1 MTPPQGV
8 VELFTSQGCSSCP
21 PADAV
26 LDQLIDK
33 GNVIALAYHVDYWN
47 YIGWA
52 DTLASKENTTRQY
65 DYAKALMHSNVYT
78 PQIVLNGRDDVDGYN
93 IKRIKAGLDSYQ
105 SSGKGL
111 VVPVEAAIANN
122 KMAIRLGAGEGSA
135 DIVVAYFKRST
146 KVSIERGELAGK
158 TMTYAN
164 SVGALETVG
173 MWDGHEKSIDLPLS
187 VMEKG
192 KFDGFAVLLQT
203 KTANNEPGPILGA
216 AQAYS
221 VATQ

>member
-1 MTPPQGV
+1 
-8 VELFTSQGCSSCP
+8 
-21 PADAV
+21 
-26 LDQLIDK
+26 
-33 GNVIALAYHVDYWN
+33 
-47 YIGWA
+47 
-52 DTLASKENTTRQY
+52 
-65 DYAKALMHSNVYT
+65 
-78 PQIVLNGRDDVDGYN
+78 
-93 IKRIKAGLDSYQ
+93 
-105 SSGKGL
+105 
-111 VVPVEAAIANN
+111 
-122 KMAIRLGAGEGSA
+122 LGAGEGSA

-221 VATQ
+221 VVTQ